1 VFVKADAAPGG
12 DGSKAAPFASLE
24 EANVVPGNIYVCL
37 EPLTQPQVIVNPATI
52 YGGVDC
58 TNFTWTAAERSQIAT
73 CQPGTAGCASDIT
86 IPLTIEEVGTVTLE
100 RIDVF
105 APSAIVAGQSSI
117 GIRSLEATVI
127 LRECDVAAS
136 NGAPGAM
143 GLNGAAGEAGA
154 NGEAGEQG
162 ASASLFGPAGGAST
176 CGVAGGAGGFRSNSP
191 TNPSGAPRAGNV
203 DQGNAGV
210 NGFRTFTGVLNPNCT
225 HGGDGSTIG
234 LPGAPGSPGVGL
246 GAIATMGYVGVAG
259 SVGSTGGHGGG
270 AGGGGRLQ
278 FDYAPSGSSSGD
290 VYEEG
295 GGGGAGGCGGLGGGP
310 GGFGGSS
317 FAILSL
323 GTNFVFTNVLLQAAS
338 GADGA
343 LGGPGGLGGAGGL
356 GGVGSEASF
365 LHACDGGDGNSGAP
379 GGPGGAGS
387 GGHSAAIAHLGAAP
401 DLTGATTSVG
411 TAGIGPGSASDGVA
425 APTLAF

>member
-12 DGSKAAPFASLE
+12 DGSKAAPFASIE
-24 EANVVPGNIYVCL
+24 EANAVPGNIYVCL

-86 IPLTIEEVGTVTLE
+86 IPLTIEEVGTVTLV

-127 LRECDVAAS
+127 LRECDVVAG

-143 GLNGAAGEAGA
+143 GLNGTMGEAGGNGA
-154 NGEAGEQG
+154 NGSDFT
-162 ASASLFGPAGGAST
+162 SAFAVYGPAGGLST
-176 CGVAGGAGGFRSNSP
+176 CGVAGGQGGGHAIINMFQLA
-191 TNPSGAPRAGNV
+191 NPDPGEVA
-203 DQGNAGV
+203 QGNAGL
-210 NGFRTFTGVLNPNCT
+210 NG
-225 HGGDGSTIG
+225 TIG
-234 LPGAPGSPGVGL
+234 SPTVACAGGGQGVTLGVAGLAGIDATGL
-246 GAIATMGYVGVAG
+246 GAITSAGYTGVPGGQGGLG
-259 SVGSTGGHGGG
+259 SP
-270 AGGGGRLQ
+270 GGGG
-278 FDYAPSGSSSGD
+278 
-290 VYEEG
+290 G
-295 GGGGAGGCGGLGGGP
+295 GGGSLRWIQAGPDTTATGGSGGAGGCGGLGGLG

-323 GTNFVFTNVLLQAAS
+323 GTTFVFDDVSLQSAM

-343 LGGPGGLGGAGGL
+343 LGGAGGPGGSGGAGGTGGYNFDGGINPATACSGGAGRP
-356 GGVGSEASF
+356 GGVG
-365 LHACDGGDGNSGAP
+365 GA
-379 GGPGGAGS
+379 GGAGS
-387 GGHSAAIAHLGAAP
+387 GGHSAAIAHLGPAP
-401 DLTGATTSVG
+401 NLAGTTTSVG